1 MTTLSIADYFR
12 KPVSGSEDFNRI
24 LALPRRTVDPHDYVQ
39 TVTRALRR
47 PGPAKSECPFELLPI
62 QALAL
67 YELSRVGGLLGPI
80 GVGHGKT
87 GLDILSPLV
96 LPACKRVVLLLPS
109 ALRNQFAV
117 NYREWAVNFRVPNLA
132 GERNFDASLPTITL
146 VSYDQLSRESGTVLL
161 DSLAPDFIIAD
172 EAHALRHKSSART
185 KRVLRY
191 FANRPQTRFA
201 GWSGTLTSRS
211 IKDYAHLSALALRKN
226 SPLPLHWAT
235 VEEWA
240 SALDASVPGLPA
252 DPGALT
258 SLMDTSDADVRSAYR
273 RRLVQTPGVVATEE
287 SAIGTSLYFLERKI
301 ETPEKVAKALADL
314 RRTWTRPDGEELVEA
329 IQVYRCARELASG
342 FYYRW
347 RFPRGESAKVIDAWL
362 DCRKRWHKELRA
374 KLAKGAPHLDSPL
387 LCTKAAIRFCE
398 GYRGILPTWESEHW
412 PEWREIR
419 STVKPE
425 TEAVWISDYLIQD
438 ICKSIDDKPIIWY
451 EHDAFARKLKSAGI
465 PCFGA
470 GDVAISNE
478 KGDRAIGASIFAH
491 GTGKNLQMF
500 ASNLI
505 ANYPSSLSA
514 WEQLLGRTHRP
525 GQTADEVLVTVY
537 RQTPELRLAL
547 KKAREYARY
556 QQATLGGAQ
565 KLLYANWAFQPD
577 EEE

>member
-1 MTTLSIADYFR
+1 MTSSIADYFR
-12 KPVSGSEDFNRI
+12 KPVSGSEDLNRI
-24 LALPRRTVDPHDYVQ
+24 LALPRRTVNPKDYVQ
-39 TVTRALRR
+39 TVTKALRK
-47 PGPAKSECPFELLPI
+47 PGPVHSGGPSELLPI

-67 YELSRVGGLLGPI
+67 YELSRYGGLLGPI

-87 GLDILSPLV
+87 GLDVLAPMV
-96 LPACKRVVLLLPS
+96 LPACRRVVLLLPS
-109 ALRNQFAV
+109 ALRNQFSV

-172 EAHALRHKSSART
+172 EAHALRHKVSART

-191 FANRPQTRFA
+191 FSARPNTRFA

-211 IKDYAHLSALALRKN
+211 IKDYAHLSTLALRKN

-240 SALDASVPGLPA
+240 AAIDANVSGIPA
-252 DPGALT
+252 EPGALER
-258 SLMDTSDADVRSAYR
+258 LAENGEDVRSAFR
-273 RRLVQTPGVVATEE
+273 RRLVQTAGVVATEE

-301 ETPEKVAKALADL
+301 ETPETVTKALQGL
-314 RRTWTRPDGEELVEA
+314 RSTWTRPDGEELVEA
-329 IQVYRCARELASG
+329 IQFYRCARELASG

-347 RFPRGESAKVIDAWL
+347 RFPRGEDRRTIDRWL
-362 DCRKRWHKELRA
+362 ETRKLWHKELRGKLSQA
-374 KLAKGAPHLDSPL
+374 KPHLDSPL
-387 LCTKAAIRFCE
+387 LCTKAAIRHE
-398 GYRGILPTWESEHW
+398 DGYRGPLPTWESEHW
-412 PEWREIR
+412 PQWREIR
-419 STVKPE
+419 NTVKPE

-438 ICKSIDDKPIIWY
+438 ICKSVDDKPIVWY

-470 GDVAISNE
+470 GDVAISDE

-537 RQTPELRLAL
+537 RQTPELRAAL

-556 QQATLGGAQ
+556 QQQTLGGAQ
-565 KLLYANWAFQPD
+565 KLLYSAYTFDPD
-577 EEE
+577 DDAH